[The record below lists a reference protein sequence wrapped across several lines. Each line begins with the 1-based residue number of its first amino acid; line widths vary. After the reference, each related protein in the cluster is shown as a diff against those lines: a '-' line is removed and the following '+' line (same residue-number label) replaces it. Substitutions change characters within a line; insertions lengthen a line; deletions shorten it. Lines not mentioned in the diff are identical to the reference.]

1 MSSPEQTAQPSEIPP
16 SKRQPI
22 GLTIL
27 DWVLIVLAVATSAIA
42 LLGSRS
48 KTAAEPIFE
57 VAEAESSAG
66 DRLKIEIDG
75 TNQVNLAGQSI
86 KDVQSLVERI
96 KARNDLRQAT
106 IVADED
112 ALFAAIDW
120 VATTLINSGVD
131 QVQVVTGERVDTTE

>member
-1 MSSPEQTAQPSEIPP
+1 MSSPEQTTQPSELPL

-48 KTAAEPIFE
+48 KTAAEPNFE
-57 VAEAESSAG
+57 ITDVESSAG

-75 TNQVNLAGQSI
+75 TNQVNLAGQSV
-86 KDVQSLVERI
+86 KEVQTLVELI

-112 ALFAAIDW
+112 TLFATTDW

-131 QVQVVTGERVDTTE
+131 RVQVVTGKRVETKE